1 VEEVP
6 GQLRLLLSVAVRP
19 PIDPNTIR
27 VRSEVATFL
36 QVDVNGALQNLES
49 SKIHGAGVL
58 VIQGT
63 GGGAFRRPK
72 AVPPNPSAT
81 PWHKP

>member
-1 VEEVP
+1 M
-6 GQLRLLLSVAVRP
+6 
-19 PIDPNTIR
+19 R
-27 VRSEVATFL
+27 VRTEVATYL
-36 QVDVNGALQNLES
+36 LVDVNGALQNLES

-63 GGGAFRRPK
+63 GRGAFRRPN
-72 AVPPNPSAT
+72 AMPPNPSAT